1 MAKPQLDIT
10 YTAGP
15 HTLRPTTGKG
25 ETTLGHHSHSK
36 TVAYRH
42 YATKRFQQQADD
54 SHCRTCVGANSKRS
68 RAIYLAMERQTSRDV
83 GCQDRVA
90 RPRPRARTRQ
100 RPRCSDVETSQHVG
114 AIFRASLPTVV
125 LIVVMAL
132 RWLRKIKGAAN
143 ERFIRLE
150 TTKLAIRFAVNQL
163 YAI

>member
-1 MAKPQLDIT
+1 
-10 YTAGP
+10 
-15 HTLRPTTGKG
+15 
-25 ETTLGHHSHSK
+25 
-36 TVAYRH
+36 
-42 YATKRFQQQADD
+42 
-54 SHCRTCVGANSKRS
+54 
-68 RAIYLAMERQTSRDV
+68 
-83 GCQDRVA
+83 
-90 RPRPRARTRQ
+90 
-100 RPRCSDVETSQHVG
+100 VETSQHVG